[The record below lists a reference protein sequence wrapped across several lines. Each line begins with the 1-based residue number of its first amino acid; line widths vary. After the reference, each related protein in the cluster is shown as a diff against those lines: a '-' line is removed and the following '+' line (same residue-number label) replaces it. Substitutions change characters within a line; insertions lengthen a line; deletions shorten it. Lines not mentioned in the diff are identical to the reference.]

1 MNKEDKYSSRDSS
14 IQRKLDSKRN
24 HTIGRNPEEQHKRTR
39 SWSWKKEWSS
49 MRGQQS
55 GIYERKIYVSK
66 KNRRFESKF
75 YKKIMNQQI

>member
-39 SWSWKKEWSS
+39 SLEGIGKERWSS
-49 MRGQQS
+49 M
-55 GIYERKIYVSK
+55 ER
-66 KNRRFESKF
+66 
-75 YKKIMNQQI
+75 